1 MKINKSGTAEERL
14 SSLILEMKGFFICFF
29 SVDYEKGEIIMN
41 FQKYSSYP
49 LMNMPNRKWPDK
61 RIEKAP
67 IWCSVD
73 LRDGN
78 QSLEI
83 PMSLEQKLKFFQF
96 LVDMGFKEI
105 EIGFPAASD
114 TEFEFTRVLIDNNLI
129 PDDVVIQVLTQ
140 SREHIIKRT
149 FEAVKGAKNVIVH
162 LYNSTSTLQRDVVF
176 NHSMQET
183 TDLAVFGAKLMNE
196 EAAKIEETNFM
207 FQYSPES
214 FTGTEM
220 EYAAE
225 ICNAVIDVWKPT
237 VDKKVIMN
245 LPSTVEMAT
254 PNIYADQIEYMCE
267 HLNSREGIIV
277 SLHAHND
284 RGTAVAATELAVMA
298 GADRVEGTLFG
309 NGERTGNADILAV
322 ALNIF
327 SQGIDPNLD
336 FTHINDII
344 EIYEKSTGLPV
355 HPRHPYAGSLVYTAF
370 SGSHQD
376 AIKKGMER
384 MKTRS
389 ESTWAVP
396 YLPIDPMDVG
406 RNYDPIIRINSQSG
420 KGGVAFILEQNYGLH
435 LPKAFQ
441 QDLSTIVTKIS
452 DKSHSDLSSE
462 KIYNIFNENYVDIK
476 EPITIVGYKENSIS
490 EEEVSVEAEITFDG
504 KNNKVSGTGNGLIA
518 AFCHALED
526 FFNIKLEIID
536 YREHSMEYGTK
547 AKAISYIQIAGDN
560 GKNYF
565 GAGTSSN
572 VSKSSLKAVIST
584 VNKIIKK

>member
-1 MKINKSGTAEERL
+1 
-14 SSLILEMKGFFICFF
+14 
-29 SVDYEKGEIIMN
+29 MN
-41 FQKYSSYP
+41 FQKYSPYP
-49 LMNMPNRKWPDK
+49 LMHMPNRKWPDK

-83 PMSLEQKLKFFQF
+83 PMSLEQKLNFFKF

-140 SREHIIKRT
+140 SREHIIKKT

-176 NHSMQET
+176 SHTMQET

-196 EAAKIEETNFM
+196 EAAKIKGTNFM

-220 EYAAE
+220 NYAAE

-267 HLNSREGIIV
+267 HLKSREAVIV

-336 FTHINDII
+336 FSNINDII

-376 AIKKGMER
+376 AIKKGMDK
-384 MKTRS
+384 MKTRNNKIWS
-389 ESTWAVP
+389 VP

-420 KGGVAFILEQNYGLH
+420 KGGVAFVLEQNYGLH

-441 QDLSTIVTKIS
+441 QDLSLIVTKIS

-462 KIYNIFNENYVDIK
+462 RIYKIFNENYVDTK
-476 EPITIVGYKENSIS
+476 EPVSIVSYKENSIS
-490 EEEVSVEAEITFDG
+490 DEEVSVEAEIIYEG
-504 KNNKVSGTGNGLIA
+504 KNNTVCGTGNGLIA

-526 FFNIKLEIID
+526 FFKIKLEIID

-547 AKAISYIQIAGDN
+547 AKAISYIQIAGEN

-572 VSKSSLKAVIST
+572 VSKSSLKAVVST
-584 VNKIIKK
+584 INKIIQK